1 MRTKEKQER
10 LVGILRAWQ
19 HVERRSVAQ
28 TTEIIEHTRNP
39 VIRLVM
45 EIIQRDS
52 TMHERVQQ
60 FIIDSIEKEAV
71 SLTVDDLA
79 AVWTA
84 IEAHIEAER
93 KTGELVGAARDAL
106 QGSKDVVQRML
117 LSYLATDERKHD
129 QLLDE
134 LELVKVGM
142 YRSA

>member
-1 MRTKEKQER
+1 MGLREKQEK
-10 LVGILRAWQ
+10 LLDVLKAWQ
-19 HVERRSVAQ
+19 HIERRSVAQ
-28 TTEIIEHTRNP
+28 SRDIIERTKNP
-39 VIRLVM
+39 AIRLVM